1 MISKLNIDSTAVLIS
16 KSLSDFEQEINS
28 TFNSFSHVFLL
39 MDANTHLHCF
49 PEFQK
54 VFPSNIKIEPIV
66 IPAGEQSKS
75 LNQAE
80 KIWQQLFEANATKH
94 DCLIA
99 LGGGVVSDVG
109 GFVAALYKR
118 GMKYFVFPTSLMAMT
133 DAALGGKTGVDFLQI
148 KNSIGVF
155 YAPEKIFIATGKLR
169 RKY

>member
-1 MISKLNIDSTAVLIS
+1 
-16 KSLSDFEQEINS
+16 
-28 TFNSFSHVFLL
+28 
-39 MDANTHLHCF
+39 MDANTHLYCF

-54 VFPSNIKIEPIV
+54 VFPNNIQIEPIV

-75 LNQAE
+75 LDQAE
-80 KIWQQLFEANATKH
+80 QIWQQLFDANATKS

-133 DAALGGKTGVDFLQI
+133 D
-148 KNSIGVF
+148 
-155 YAPEKIFIATGKLR
+155 
-169 RKY
+169 